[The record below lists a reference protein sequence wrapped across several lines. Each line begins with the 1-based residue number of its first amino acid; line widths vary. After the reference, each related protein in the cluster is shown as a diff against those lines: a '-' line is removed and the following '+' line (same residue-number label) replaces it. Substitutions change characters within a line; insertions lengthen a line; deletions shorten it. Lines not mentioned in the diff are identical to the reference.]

1 MLSRRTSGLLL
12 LSVLAGV
19 AILLGISAGL
29 PAIRLNA
36 AQAEI
41 AQAVITEAQTANTA
55 QVDGQPAGPTIV
67 SDIQM
72 IGDWS
77 YGFLVTRA
85 PDGIHAEPDLRLF
98 ITKRDESGTR
108 VNASLEYTPEFYALL
123 DQVPAGL
130 IPQAGL
136 DILRQSASV
145 VRGENTARA
154 LNYGLPWAAGQTWTM
169 TGGPHPDSGMGD
181 KRPWSAIDLAYG
193 PSVGVIR
200 AAESGVVWRS
210 SDCPNFIRVD
220 HGGGYRT
227 GYYHVVNERVSNG
240 QTVIRGDAL
249 ASEGMGTGCGGYTT
263 GPHVHFSMRYYD
275 TRIEIGGTQLGGWEV
290 RDGGSPYNGC
300 MLRLRDNFQA
310 CTPRASVTYEQGVLP
325 VISDLRYD
333 YNRDSRPDL
342 WVVNSRPADGGTTV
356 ISIYDGSGFTSALNV
371 PRTSMPQQP
380 ADLNTAFMAGD
391 YNGDGVPDLWLVHR
405 RFDSSGV
412 TALRIIDGANPLY
425 LLLDTPTVF
434 PQYGDEVRFA
444 LADYNRDGVL
454 DLYAIVPDVG
464 ANNVKVRVANGMN
477 LYELLAERTAAIPAP
492 NLYADIVFALADY
505 DADGRADLWAIDP
518 RDTAANA
525 VTLTI
530 LSGNAFSN
538 VLTQATTNI
547 PMQLSDPDRFALVVT
562 DYNRDGTPD
571 LWTLDRVSGGLT
583 ITSGLNFT
591 TSLYSGPTGAG
602 STHQPQMQVMGSD
615 RAKLRIAPQQ
625 VRLLSPSDGT
635 VLIDPSVTLRF
646 RPSGLAKNMKVH
658 ATDANGKLLKKAKT
672 PPNTSPACIGGTCA
686 VETHSLGL
694 VLRDGQTV
702 YWKVIAKNRYGTS
715 TSVTRSMRVDLPG
728 PVNLLSPL
736 DQQTLIAQPQFTW
749 VTRPTATRYK
759 LVVRNN
765 QTGVKSKLFVE
776 AAGCTTMC
784 AATVGIPLANGSYWA
799 RVVSYDASGGTS
811 KSPKHHFM
819 VALAPPTQ
827 TPPPTVAP
835 LPTNTSTPGPLP
847 TATSTIM
854 PSPTPTVNPF
864 ATLPLPTAPGG

>member
-12 LSVLAGV
+12 LLVLVGV
-19 AILLGISAGL
+19 AILLGFALGL

-41 AQAVITEAQTANTA
+41 AQAVITEAQTINNA
-55 QVDGQPAGPTIV
+55 QTVDQPVGQTVV

-108 VNASLEYTPEFYALL
+108 VNASLEYTSEFYALL
-123 DQVPAGL
+123 DQVPVGL

-145 VRGENTARA
+145 SRGENTARA

-181 KRPWSAIDLAYG
+181 KRPWSAIDIAYG
-193 PSVGVIR
+193 PSVGVVR

-263 GPHVHFSMRYYD
+263 GPHVHFSLRRD
-275 TRIEIGGTQLGGWEV
+275 DIRIEIGGTELGGWEV
-290 RDGGSPYNGC
+290 RDGGTPYNGC
-300 MLRLRDNFQA
+300 MLRLRDNYSA
-310 CTPRASVTYEQGVLP
+310 CTPSASITYEQGVLP

-405 RFDSSGV
+405 RLDSSGV

-477 LYELLAERTAAIPAP
+477 LYELLTERTAAIPAP

-505 DADGRADLWAIDP
+505 DGDGRADLWAIDP
-518 RDTAANA
+518 RDTSANA
-525 VTLTI
+525 VTVTI
-530 LSGNAFSN
+530 LGGNAFSS
-538 VLTQATTNI
+538 VLAQTTTNI
-547 PMQLSDPDRFALVVT
+547 PVQLTDPDRFAFVVT

-571 LWTLDRVSGGLT
+571 LWTLDRVSGSLT

-625 VRLLSPSDGT
+625 VRLLTPDDGT
-635 VLIDPSVTLRF
+635 VVIDPSVTLRF
-646 RPSGLAKNMKVH
+646 RPSGLAKNMQVRG
-658 ATDANGKLLKKAKT
+658 TDANGTLLLKAKAPK
-672 PPNTSPACIGGTCA
+672 NTSPACIGGACI
-686 VETHSLGL
+686 VESQSLGL
-694 VLRDGQTV
+694 SLRDGQTV
-702 YWKVIAKNRYGTS
+702 YWNVVAKNRYGSS
-715 TSVTRSMRVDLPG
+715 TSVTRSFRVDLPG
-728 PVNLLSPL
+728 PVSILSPL
-736 DQQTLIAQPQFTW
+736 DQQTLVTQPQFTW
-749 VTRPTATRYK
+749 VTRPSATRYK
-759 LVVRNN
+759 LVVKNK

-784 AATVGIPLANGSYWA
+784 AATVGIPLADGGYWT
-799 RVVSYDASGGTS
+799 RVISYDASGGVS
-811 KSPKHHFM
+811 NSPKHHFM
-819 VALAPPTQ
+819 IALAPPTPV
-827 TPPPTVAP
+827 PPPTS
-835 LPTNTSTPGPLP
+835 TSTLP
-847 TATSTIM
+847 PAPTSTATTA
-854 PSPTPTVNPF
+854 PTHTPTVNPN
-864 ATLPLPTAPGG
+864 ATLPLPTPPGG

>member
-12 LSVLAGV
+12 LAVLAAA
-19 AILLGISAGL
+19 AILLGISLGL
-29 PAIRLNA
+29 PAVRLNA

-41 AQAVITEAQTANTA
+41 AQAVITEAQTVNNA
-55 QVDGQPAGPTIV
+55 QTESQPVGQTIV

-85 PDGIHAEPDLRLF
+85 PDGVHGEPDLRLF

-108 VNASLEYTPEFYALL
+108 VNASLEYTPDFYALL
-123 DQVPAGL
+123 DQVPVGL
-130 IPQAGL
+130 IPQEGL

-145 VRGENTARA
+145 ARGENTTRA
-154 LNYGLPWAAGQTWTM
+154 LNFGLPWAAGQTWTM

-193 PSVGVIR
+193 PSVGVVR

-220 HGGGYRT
+220 HSGGYRT

-263 GPHVHFSMRYYD
+263 GPHVHFSMRHYD
-275 TRIEIGGTQLGGWEV
+275 IRIDIGGTRLGGWEV

-300 MLRLRDNFQA
+300 MLRLRDNLQA

-356 ISIYDGSGFTSALNV
+356 VSIYDGSGFTSALNV

-380 ADLNTAFMAGD
+380 IDLNTAFMAGD
-391 YNGDGVPDLWLVHR
+391 YNGDGTPDLWLVHR
-405 RFDSSGV
+405 RMDSSGV
-412 TALRIIDGANPLY
+412 TALRIIDGANPLF

-464 ANNVKVRVANGMN
+464 ANNVKVRIANGMN
-477 LYELLAERTAAIPAP
+477 LYELLAERSAALPAP

-505 DADGRADLWAIDP
+505 DADGRADLWAINP
-518 RDTAANA
+518 RDTNANA
-525 VTLTI
+525 VTVTI
-530 LSGNAFSN
+530 LGGNAFSS
-538 VLTQATTNI
+538 VLHQATTNI
-547 PMQLSDPDRFALVVT
+547 PVQLSDPDRSGFVVT

-571 LWTLDRVSGGLT
+571 LWILDRVSGNLT

-591 TSLYSGPTGAG
+591 TSLYSGPTGTG
-602 STHQPQMQVMGSD
+602 NTHQPHIQVMGSD
-615 RAKLRIAPQQ
+615 RARLRIAPQQ
-625 VRLLSPSDGT
+625 VRLLTPDDNSLVT
-635 VLIDPSVTLRF
+635 DPSVTLRF
-646 RPSGLAKNMKVH
+646 RASGLAKNMKVRVS
-658 ATDANGKLLKKAKT
+658 DANGAMLLKAKT
-672 PPNTSPACIGGTCA
+672 PKNNTAACIGGICT
-686 VETHSLGL
+686 VDMQSLGL
-694 VLRDGQTV
+694 KLRDGQTV
-702 YWKVIAKNRYGTS
+702 YWNVLAKNRYGSS
-715 TSVTRSMRVDLPG
+715 TSVTRSIRVDLPG
-728 PVNLLSPL
+728 PVNILSPL
-736 DQQTLIAQPQFTW
+736 DQQTLTTQPQFTW

-759 LVVRNN
+759 LVVKNK

-784 AATVGIPLANGSYWA
+784 AATVGIPLKDGGYWV
-799 RVVSYDASGGTS
+799 RVTSYDASNGLS
-811 KSPKHHFM
+811 HSLKHHFM
-819 VALAPPTQ
+819 IALAPPT
-827 TPPPTVAP
+827 VAP
-835 LPTNTSTPGPLP
+835 PPTNTSAPAP
-847 TATSTIM
+847 TATVTSTL
-854 PSPTPTVNPF
+854 PPPPTPTINPY